1 MIDCVGTVCVFVDN
15 QDRAKEFYTNK
26 LGFELRT
33 DQPLSPGAANRWVAV
48 APKSAVT
55 EIILYKVDENW
66 EHYKGTVGKSQAITL
81 NVTNMDAVYKD
92 LKAKSVEFV
101 SEPDP
106 QPWGTYATIR
116 DSEGNH
122 LLLVQLP
129 GR

>member
-33 DQPLSPGAANRWVAV
+33 DQPLSPGATNRWVAV

-66 EHYKGTVGKSQAITL
+66 EHYEGTVGKSQAITL
-81 NVTNMDAVYKD
+81 NVTNMGAVYKD

-129 GR
+129 GL

>member
-66 EHYKGTVGKSQAITL
+66 EHYKGIVGKSQAITL

-106 QPWGTYATIR
+106 QPWGTCATIR

-129 GR
+129 GL